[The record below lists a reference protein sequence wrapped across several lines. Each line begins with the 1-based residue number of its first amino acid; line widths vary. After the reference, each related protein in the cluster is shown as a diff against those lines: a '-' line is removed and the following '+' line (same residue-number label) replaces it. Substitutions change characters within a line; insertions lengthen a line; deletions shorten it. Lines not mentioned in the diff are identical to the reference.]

1 MEGNKTKICPFCGKE
16 ILIKAKKCKF
26 CGSWLNEKQAECVQT
41 KLNIKQT
48 VSTEKHEIT
57 KTCPYCCQKIPVNA
71 QKCQFCGEWIKQ
83 KNEKENGVYKCCR
96 ILIGILIVIIGV
108 ILECASGGSG
118 AGLIFALIAAIVLEI
133 YFLPTT
139 IADNKRHKNT
149 AAILVVNL
157 FFGYTII
164 GWVIALVW
172 ALTEEH

>member
-1 MEGNKTKICPFCGKE
+1 MEVTKTCPFCGKE

-26 CGSWLNEKQAECVQT
+26 CGSWLNQQETQLESVQ
-41 KLNIKQT
+41 KLN
-48 VSTEKHEIT
+48 TEKIEAT
-57 KTCPYCCQKIPVNA
+57 KTCPYCCQQIPQNA

-83 KNEKENGVYKCCR
+83 KPEKDNSVYKACQ
-96 ILIGILIVIIGV
+96 IIISIIVIFIGV
-108 ILECASGGSG
+108 LLECATNGGG
-118 AGLIFALIAAIVLEI
+118 AGLVFALIAGIVLAI

-149 AAILVVNL
+149 TSIFVVNL
-157 FFGYTII
+157 FFGCTLI